1 MSYKEW
7 NAGIL
12 LVASLLIGAWVA
24 WDAIYG
30 GTFAGPVSHL
40 ARTLIYAVLVSIA
53 FNIAAV
59 IVVTIVVSIVRREQ
73 FRDEKADER
82 DRSVTA
88 RSMRNAYLALSIGGA
103 ATLAV
108 LAWGPG
114 GTIPIYVLFAAL
126 MLANITDSASR
137 LYYYHV
143 G

>member
-12 LVASLLIGAWVA
+12 LVASALISAWVA
-24 WDAIYG
+24 YDATVG
-30 GTFAGPVSHL
+30 GTLSAPVSQL
-40 ARTLIYAVLVSIA
+40 AQTLIYAILISIG

-73 FRDEKADER
+73 FRDERADER
-82 DRSVTA
+82 DKAVTA
-88 RSMRNAYLALSIGGA
+88 KSMRNAYLALSVGGA
-103 ATLAV
+103 VTLAM

-126 MLANITDSASR
+126 MLANATDSASR
-137 LYYYHV
+137 LYYYRV

>member
-24 WDAIYG
+24 WDAVFG
-30 GTFAGPVSHL
+30 GTLAGPVSHL
-40 ARTLIYAVLVSIA
+40 AQTLIYAILISIG
-53 FNIAAV
+53 FNIVAV
-59 IVVTIVVSIVRREQ
+59 IVVTIIVSIVRREQ
-73 FRDEKADER
+73 FRDDKADER

-114 GTIPIYVLFAAL
+114 GTIPIYMLFAAL